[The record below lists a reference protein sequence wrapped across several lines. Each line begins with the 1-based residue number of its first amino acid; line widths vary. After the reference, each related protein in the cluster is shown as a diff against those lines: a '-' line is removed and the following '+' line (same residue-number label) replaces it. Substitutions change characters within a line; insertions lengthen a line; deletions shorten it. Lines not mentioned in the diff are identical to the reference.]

1 MYVYISIDKKESQE
15 ITEEILKKT
24 IEDIRQR
31 QGQGLSEENIEVLSM
46 LFEVC

>member
-1 MYVYISIDKKESQE
+1 MFIFFIDKKESQE

-31 QGQGLSEENIEVLSM
+31 PGQGLSEENIEVLNV